1 MSSEVAKTEERL
13 PLDGVTVLELGQ
25 AVSSPLCTMLLGDL
39 GADVIKIE
47 PPQGDP
53 ARGYGPPFVAGES
66 PYFLS
71 VNRNK
76 RSVVIDLKHPEG
88 ARLASELADRADVLV
103 TNFRPSAM
111 QRLGLDEPTLRQRNP
126 RLIYCQVTGY
136 GPRGPW
142 ADVPAFDQVAQG
154 MSGLMSVTGKPES
167 GPVRVGI
174 AIADIL
180 AALFATYGVLAALY
194 ERERTGVGQR
204 VDTSL
209 LGAVIGV
216 LTFQAGR
223 YLADGSEPGLEGNDH
238 PVAAPYGTFRCADGY
253 INIAIA
259 NEQMWRRLAEEVG
272 HPEWV
277 DDPRFRTNADRVANR
292 AAINAALE
300 EALRTDT
307 VARWVERLSR
317 AGVACGPIWT
327 VGQALESEPVHY
339 LGIVQTVEHALAGQ
353 IRLVGPAV
361 ELSRTPPVIRRAPP
375 LLAQHTGEVLAEL
388 GYDEAAIAALAERG
402 AVVLGPVTRER
413 AAR

>member
-1 MSSEVAKTEERL
+1 MAVDRSRPL
-13 PLDGVTVLELGQ
+13 PLEGLTVVELGQ

-76 RSVVIDLKHPEG
+76 RSIVIDLKHPEG
-88 ARLASELADRADVLV
+88 ARLARDLAARADVLV

-111 QRLGLDEPTLRQRNP
+111 QRLGLDEPTLRALNP

-194 ERERTGVGQR
+194 ERERSGVGQR

-272 HPEWV
+272 HPEWLE
-277 DDPRFRTNADRVANR
+277 DPRFRTNADRVANR

-300 EALRTDT
+300 ATLQSDT
-307 VARWVERLSR
+307 VANWVARLSR
-317 AGVACGPIWT
+317 AGVACGPIWS
-327 VGQALESEPVHY
+327 VGQALESEPVQY
-339 LGIVQTVEHALAGQ
+339 LGIVRTVEHALAGQ
-353 IRLVGPAV
+353 IRLVGPAI
-361 ELSRTPPVIRRAPP
+361 ELSQTPPVIRRSPP
-375 LLAQHTGEVLAEL
+375 LLAQHTAEILAEL
-388 GYDEAAIAALAERG
+388 GYDESTIAALARDG

>member
-1 MSSEVAKTEERL
+1 MTADRTRHL
-13 PLDGVTVLELGQ
+13 PLDGLTVIELGQ

-76 RSVVIDLKHPEG
+76 RSIVIDLKHPDG
-88 ARLASELADRADVLV
+88 AKLARDLAARADVLV

-111 QRLGLDEPTLRQRNP
+111 QRLGLDEPTLRAINP

-194 ERERTGVGQR
+194 ERERSGVGQR

-277 DDPRFRTNADRVANR
+277 EDPRFRTNADRVANR

-300 EALRTDT
+300 AELQHDT
-307 VARWVERLSR
+307 VASWVERLSR

-339 LGIVQTVEHALAGQ
+339 LGIVRTVEHALAGQ
-353 IRLVGPAV
+353 IRLVGPAID
-361 ELSRTPPVIRRAPP
+361 LSQTPPVIRHSPP
-375 LLAQHTGEVLAEL
+375 LLAQHTAEILAEL
-388 GYDEAAIAALAERG
+388 GYDEATIAALAQEG

>member
-1 MSSEVAKTEERL
+1 MISMGTPSL
-13 PLDGVTVLELGQ
+13 PLEGITVLEFGQ

-76 RSVVIDLKHPEG
+76 RSIAIDLKQPAG
-88 ARLASELADRADVLV
+88 AQIARELAARADVLV
-103 TNFRPSAM
+103 TNFRPSAI
-111 QRLGLDEPTLRQRNP
+111 QRLGFDEETLRRLNP

-194 ERERTGVGQR
+194 ERERTGIGQR
-204 VDTSL
+204 IDTSL

-223 YLADGSEPGLEGNDH
+223 YLAGGGDPGLEGNDH
-238 PVAAPYGTFRCADGY
+238 PVAAPYGTFRAADGY

-272 HPEWV
+272 HPEWT
-277 DDPRFRTNADRVANR
+277 DDPRFRTNAERVANR
-292 AAINAALE
+292 GAINAALE
-300 EALRTDT
+300 DALAQDT
-307 VARWVERLSR
+307 VANWVERLSR
-317 AGVACGPIWT
+317 AGVACGPIWS
-327 VGQALESEPVHY
+327 VGQALESEPVRY
-339 LGIVQTVEHALAGQ
+339 LGIVQTVEHLLAGS

-361 ELSRTPPVIRRAPP
+361 ELSRTPPAIRRAPP
-375 LLAQHTGEVLAEL
+375 LLAQHTEEVLAEL
-388 GYDEAAIAALAERG
+388 GYNQDTIRSFAEAGVIL
-402 AVVLGPVTRER
+402 LGPVVKEPRQ
-413 AAR
+413 

>member
-1 MSSEVAKTEERL
+1 MAVDRSRPL
-13 PLDGVTVLELGQ
+13 PLEGLTVVELGQ

-76 RSVVIDLKHPEG
+76 RSIVIDLKHPEG
-88 ARLASELADRADVLV
+88 ARLARDLAARADVLV

-111 QRLGLDEPTLRQRNP
+111 QRLGLDEPTLRALNP

-194 ERERTGVGQR
+194 ERERSGVGQR

-272 HPEWV
+272 HPEWLE
-277 DDPRFRTNADRVANR
+277 DPRFRTNADRVANR

-300 EALRTDT
+300 ATLQSDT
-307 VARWVERLSR
+307 VANWVARLSR
-317 AGVACGPIWT
+317 AGVACGPIWS
-327 VGQALESEPVHY
+327 VGQALESEPVQY
-339 LGIVQTVEHALAGQ
+339 LGIVRTVEHALAGQ
-353 IRLVGPAV
+353 IRLVGPAI
-361 ELSRTPPVIRRAPP
+361 ELSQTPPVIRRSPP
-375 LLAQHTGEVLAEL
+375 LLAQHTAEILAEL
-388 GYDEAAIAALAERG
+388 GYDESTITALARDG

>member
-1 MSSEVAKTEERL
+1 MAVDAARSL
-13 PLDGVTVLELGQ
+13 PLDGVTVIELGQ

-88 ARLASELADRADVLV
+88 ARLARELARRADVLV
-103 TNFRPSAM
+103 MNFRPSAM
-111 QRLGLDEPTLRQRNP
+111 QRLGLDEPTLRAAHP

-300 EALRTDT
+300 AALAQGT
-307 VARWVERLSR
+307 VAEWVERLGR

-327 VGQALESEPVHY
+327 VGQALESEPVQY
-339 LGIVQTVEHALAGQ
+339 LGIVRTVEHALAGQ

-375 LLAQHTGEVLAEL
+375 LLAQHTREVLAEL
-388 GYDEAAIAALAERG
+388 GYDDSSIEELAERG
-402 AVVLGPVTRER
+402 AVLLGPVTRER
-413 AAR
+413 TVR

>member
-1 MSSEVAKTEERL
+1 MAADRTRQL
-13 PLDGVTVLELGQ
+13 PLDGLTVIELGQ

-76 RSVVIDLKHPEG
+76 RSIVIDLKHPEG
-88 ARLASELADRADVLV
+88 AKLARDLAARADVLV

-111 QRLGLDEPTLRQRNP
+111 QRLGLDEPSLRALNP

-194 ERERTGVGQR
+194 ERERSGVGQR

-272 HPEWV
+272 HPEWLE
-277 DDPRFRTNADRVANR
+277 DPRFRTNADRVANR

-300 EALRTDT
+300 AALQSDT
-307 VARWVERLSR
+307 VANWVARLSR
-317 AGVACGPIWT
+317 AGVACGPIWS
-327 VGQALESEPVHY
+327 VGQALESEPVQY
-339 LGIVQTVEHALAGQ
+339 LGIVRTVEHALAGQ
-353 IRLVGPAV
+353 IRLVGPAI
-361 ELSRTPPVIRRAPP
+361 ELSQTPPVIRRSPP
-375 LLAQHTGEVLAEL
+375 LLAQHTAEILAEL
-388 GYDEAAIAALAERG
+388 GYDESTIAALARDG

-413 AAR
+413 AVR

>member
-1 MSSEVAKTEERL
+1 MSCEGTARL
-13 PLDGVTVLELGQ
+13 PLDGLLVIELGQ

-39 GADVIKIE
+39 GADVVKIE

-76 RSVVIDLKHPEG
+76 RSVVLDLKHPEG
-88 ARLASELADRADVLV
+88 CRVARQLAGRADVLV
-103 TNFRPSAM
+103 TNFRSSALR
-111 QRLGLDEPTLRQRNP
+111 RLGLDESTLRAENP

-223 YLADGSEPGLEGNDH
+223 YLAGGGEPGLEGN
-238 PVAAPYGTFRCADGY
+238 
-253 INIAIA
+253 
-259 NEQMWRRLAEEVG
+259 
-272 HPEWV
+272 
-277 DDPRFRTNADRVANR
+277 
-292 AAINAALE
+292 
-300 EALRTDT
+300 
-307 VARWVERLSR
+307 
-317 AGVACGPIWT
+317 
-327 VGQALESEPVHY
+327 
-339 LGIVQTVEHALAGQ
+339 
-353 IRLVGPAV
+353 
-361 ELSRTPPVIRRAPP
+361 
-375 LLAQHTGEVLAEL
+375 
-388 GYDEAAIAALAERG
+388 
-402 AVVLGPVTRER
+402 
-413 AAR
+413 

>member
-1 MSSEVAKTEERL
+1 MAADRTRQL
-13 PLDGVTVLELGQ
+13 PLDGLTVIELGQ

-76 RSVVIDLKHPEG
+76 RSIVIDLKHPEG
-88 ARLASELADRADVLV
+88 ARLARDLAARADVLV

-111 QRLGLDEPTLRQRNP
+111 HRLGLDEPTLRALNP

-194 ERERTGVGQR
+194 ERERSGVGQR

-272 HPEWV
+272 HPEWLE
-277 DDPRFRTNADRVANR
+277 DPRFRTNADRVANR

-300 EALRTDT
+300 AALQSDT
-307 VARWVERLSR
+307 VANWVARLSR
-317 AGVACGPIWT
+317 AGVACGPIWS
-327 VGQALESEPVHY
+327 VGQALESEPVQY
-339 LGIVQTVEHALAGQ
+339 LGIVRTVEHALAGQ
-353 IRLVGPAV
+353 IRLVGPAI
-361 ELSRTPPVIRRAPP
+361 ELSQTPPVIRRSPP
-375 LLAQHTGEVLAEL
+375 LLAQHTAEILAEL
-388 GYDEAAIAALAERG
+388 GYDESTIAALARDG

>member
-1 MSSEVAKTEERL
+1 MSEVSSSL
-13 PLDGVTVLELGQ
+13 PLEGVTVIELGQ

-88 ARLASELADRADVLV
+88 AELARTLARRADVLV

-111 QRLGLDEPTLRQRNP
+111 HRLGLDDETLRADNP

-194 ERERTGVGQR
+194 ERERTGLGQR

-223 YLADGSEPGLEGNDH
+223 YLAGGGDPGLEGNDH
-238 PVAAPYGTFRCADGY
+238 PVAAPYGTFRAADGY
-253 INIAIA
+253 LNIAIA

-272 HPEWV
+272 HPEWI
-277 DDPRFRTNADRVANR
+277 DDPRFRSNADRVANR
-292 AAINAALE
+292 SAINAALE
-300 EALRTDT
+300 EALQRDT
-307 VARWVERLSR
+307 VANWVERLGR
-317 AGVACGPIWT
+317 AGVACGPIWS
-327 VGQALESEPVHY
+327 VGQALESQPVQY
-339 LGIVQTVEHALAGQ
+339 LGIVRTVEHLLAGP

-375 LLAQHTGEVLAEL
+375 LLAQHTEEVLREV
-388 GYDEAAIAALAERG
+388 GYDRQAIADLAERG
-402 AVVLGPVTRER
+402 AVVLGPISRDEVRR
-413 AAR
+413 

>member
-1 MSSEVAKTEERL
+1 MSAEATPRL
-13 PLDGVTVLELGQ
+13 PLEGLTVIELGQ

-76 RSVVIDLKHPEG
+76 RSVAIDLKHPDG
-88 ARLASELADRADVLV
+88 ARLARQLATRADVLV

-111 QRLGLDEPTLRQRNP
+111 QRLGLDEPSLRAENP

-223 YLADGSEPGLEGNDH
+223 YLAGGGEPGLEGNDH
-238 PVAAPYGTFRCADGY
+238 PVAAPYGAFRAADGL

-272 HPEWV
+272 HPEWL

-292 AAINAALE
+292 AAMNAALE
-300 EALRTDT
+300 AALQNDT
-307 VARWVERLSR
+307 VANWVERLSR

-327 VGQALESEPVHY
+327 VGQALESEPVQY
-339 LGIVQTVEHALAGQ
+339 LGIVQTVEHALAGP

-361 ELSRTPPVIRRAPP
+361 ELSHTPPVIRRAPP
-375 LLAQHTGEVLAEL
+375 LLAQHTAEILAEL
-388 GYDEAAIAALAERG
+388 GYSEEAIAALAESG

-413 AAR
+413 AVR

>member
-1 MSSEVAKTEERL
+1 MAADRTRQL
-13 PLDGVTVLELGQ
+13 PLDGLTVIELGQ

-76 RSVVIDLKHPEG
+76 RSIVIDLKHPEG
-88 ARLASELADRADVLV
+88 AKLARDLAARADVLV

-111 QRLGLDEPTLRQRNP
+111 QRLGLDEPSLRALNP

-194 ERERTGVGQR
+194 ERERSGVGQR

-272 HPEWV
+272 HPEWLE
-277 DDPRFRTNADRVANR
+277 DPRFRTNADRVANR

-300 EALRTDT
+300 AALQSDT
-307 VARWVERLSR
+307 VANWVARLSR
-317 AGVACGPIWT
+317 AGVACGPIWS
-327 VGQALESEPVHY
+327 VGQALESEPVQY
-339 LGIVQTVEHALAGQ
+339 LGIVRTVEHALAGQ
-353 IRLVGPAV
+353 IRLVGPAI
-361 ELSRTPPVIRRAPP
+361 ELSQTPPVIRRSPP
-375 LLAQHTGEVLAEL
+375 LLAQHTAEILAEL
-388 GYDEAAIAALAERG
+388 GYDESTITALARDG

-413 AAR
+413 AVR

>member
-1 MSSEVAKTEERL
+1 MAVDRSRPL
-13 PLDGVTVLELGQ
+13 PLEGLTVIELGQ

-76 RSVVIDLKHPEG
+76 RSIVIDLKHPEG
-88 ARLASELADRADVLV
+88 ARLARDLAARADVLV

-111 QRLGLDEPTLRQRNP
+111 HRLGLDEPTLRALNP

-194 ERERTGVGQR
+194 ERERSGVGQR

-272 HPEWV
+272 HPEWLE
-277 DDPRFRTNADRVANR
+277 DPRFRTNADRVANR

-300 EALRTDT
+300 AALQSDT
-307 VARWVERLSR
+307 VANWVARLSR
-317 AGVACGPIWT
+317 AGVACGPIWS
-327 VGQALESEPVHY
+327 VGQALESEPVQY
-339 LGIVQTVEHALAGQ
+339 LGIVRTVEHALAGQ
-353 IRLVGPAV
+353 IRLVGPAI
-361 ELSRTPPVIRRAPP
+361 ELSQTPPVIRRSPP
-375 LLAQHTGEVLAEL
+375 LLAQHTAEILAEL
-388 GYDEAAIAALAERG
+388 GYDESTIAALARDG

>member
-1 MSSEVAKTEERL
+1 MSSEVAKAAERL
-13 PLDGVTVLELGQ
+13 PLDGLTVLELGQ

-259 NEQMWRRLAEEVG
+259 NEQMWRRLAQEVG
-272 HPEWV
+272 HPEWI

-300 EALRTDT
+300 EALRCDT
-307 VARWVERLSR
+307 VAHWVERLSQ

-327 VGQALESEPVHY
+327 VGQALESEPVRY
-339 LGIVQTVEHALAGQ
+339 LGLVQTVEHALAGQ

-361 ELSRTPPVIRRAPP
+361 ELSRTPPAIRRAPP

-402 AVVLGPVTRER
+402 AIVLGPVTRER

>member
-1 MSSEVAKTEERL
+1 MAADRTRQL
-13 PLDGVTVLELGQ
+13 PLDGLTVIELGQ

-76 RSVVIDLKHPEG
+76 RSIVIDLKHPEG
-88 ARLASELADRADVLV
+88 AKLARNLAARADVLV

-111 QRLGLDEPTLRQRNP
+111 HRLGLDEPTLRALNP

-194 ERERTGVGQR
+194 ERERSGVGQR

-209 LGAVIGV
+209 LGAVISV

-272 HPEWV
+272 HPEWLE
-277 DDPRFRTNADRVANR
+277 DPRFRTNADRVANR

-300 EALRTDT
+300 AALQSDT
-307 VARWVERLSR
+307 VANWGARLSR
-317 AGVACGPIWT
+317 AGVACGPIWS
-327 VGQALESEPVHY
+327 VGQALESEPVQY
-339 LGIVQTVEHALAGQ
+339 LGIVRTVEHALAGQ
-353 IRLVGPAV
+353 IRLVGPAI
-361 ELSRTPPVIRRAPP
+361 ELSQTPPVIRRSPP
-375 LLAQHTGEVLAEL
+375 LLAQHTAEILAEL
-388 GYDEAAIAALAERG
+388 GYDESTITALARDG

-413 AAR
+413 AVR

>member
-1 MSSEVAKTEERL
+1 MAADRTRQL
-13 PLDGVTVLELGQ
+13 PLDGLTVIELGQ

-76 RSVVIDLKHPEG
+76 RSIVIDLKHPEG
-88 ARLASELADRADVLV
+88 AKLARDLAARADVLV

-111 QRLGLDEPTLRQRNP
+111 QRLGLDEPSLRALNP

-194 ERERTGVGQR
+194 ERERSGVGQR

-272 HPEWV
+272 HPEWLE
-277 DDPRFRTNADRVANR
+277 DPRFRTNADRVANR
-292 AAINAALE
+292 AAINAELEAALQS
-300 EALRTDT
+300 DT
-307 VARWVERLSR
+307 VANWVARLSR
-317 AGVACGPIWT
+317 AGVACGPIWS
-327 VGQALESEPVHY
+327 VGQALESEPVQY
-339 LGIVQTVEHALAGQ
+339 LGIVRTVEHALAGQ
-353 IRLVGPAV
+353 IRLVGPAI
-361 ELSRTPPVIRRAPP
+361 ELSQTPPVIRRSPP
-375 LLAQHTGEVLAEL
+375 LLAQHTAEILAEL
-388 GYDEAAIAALAERG
+388 GYDESTITALARDG

-413 AAR
+413 AVR